1 MSKKPLDKDQ
11 NGRAR
16 TIFISFGI
24 AALSVMFL
32 GIVLL
37 ENGVDPTVCYAILT
51 VGTVMCFVGVAFFFF
66 FYRRIFEYHYNK
78 KSQMLEETPCEQLT
92 GVTRESIKQACLEN
106 GFKNKDSLYYHRR
119 GSSVLKEN
127 VNYFVKT
134 VECTD
139 LQSALEK
146 EFEAFDAKGYKN
158 DNKCLML
165 FLFKEG
171 LTEDEIDQAL
181 DASRYFILQETTAS
195 HPCFDTAVVIPVD
208 TTTKTAYYLP
218 FSSRTAVYTYGIK
231 MLKKLTSIS

>member
-1 MSKKPLDKDQ
+1 MSKKTLDNKQ
-11 NGRAR
+11 NKRIRAV
-16 TIFISFGI
+16 FISLGI
-24 AALSVMFL
+24 AVFSLLVL

-51 VGTVMCFVGVAFFFF
+51 VVTVMCFVVIIFFFV

-78 KSQMLEETPCEQLT
+78 KSQMLEETACVQLN
-92 GVTRESIKQACLEN
+92 GVTRESIKQACLQS
-106 GFKNKDSLYYHRR
+106 GFKNKDSLYYHIR
-119 GSSVLKEN
+119 GYSALNEN

-195 HPCFDTAVVIPVD
+195 HPCFDTAVIIPVD

-218 FSSRTAVYTYGIK
+218 FSSRTAVYPYGIK
-231 MLKKLTSIS
+231 MLKRLVSLS

>member
-1 MSKKPLDKDQ
+1 M
-11 NGRAR
+11 
-16 TIFISFGI
+16 
-24 AALSVMFL
+24 
-32 GIVLL
+32 
-37 ENGVDPTVCYAILT
+37 
-51 VGTVMCFVGVAFFFF
+51 FFF

-78 KSQMLEETPCEQLT
+78 KSQMLKETPYEQLT

-146 EFEAFDAKGYKN
+146 EFEAFDVKGYKN

-195 HPCFDTAVVIPVD
+195 HPCFDTAVIIPVD

-218 FSSRTAVYTYGIK
+218 FSSRTAVYPYGIK
-231 MLKKLTSIS
+231 MLKRLVSLS

>member
-1 MSKKPLDKDQ
+1 MSKKTLDNKQ
-11 NGRAR
+11 NKRIRAV
-16 TIFISFGI
+16 FISLGI
-24 AALSVMFL
+24 AVFSLLVL

-78 KSQMLEETPCEQLT
+78 KSQMLKETPCEQLT

-134 VECTD
+134 VECVD
-139 LQSALEK
+139 IQSAAKK
-146 EFEAFDAKGYKN
+146 ELSAFGAKNYKSS
-158 DNKCLML
+158 NKCFML

-171 LTEDEIDQAL
+171 LTEDDLKNATDI
-181 DASRYFILQETTAS
+181 SRYFILQEAGAYHT
-195 HPCFDTAVVIPVD
+195 CFDTVVVIPVD
-208 TTTKTAYYLP
+208 TATKTAYYVP
-218 FSSRTAVYTYGIK
+218 FSSRTAVYPYGIK
-231 MLKKLTSIS
+231 MLKKLTSLS

>member
-1 MSKKPLDKDQ
+1 
-11 NGRAR
+11 
-16 TIFISFGI
+16 
-24 AALSVMFL
+24 
-32 GIVLL
+32 
-37 ENGVDPTVCYAILT
+37 
-51 VGTVMCFVGVAFFFF
+51 
-66 FYRRIFEYHYNK
+66 
-78 KSQMLEETPCEQLT
+78 MLKETPYEQLT

-171 LTEDEIDQAL
+171 LTEDEIDQKL
-181 DASRYFILQETTAS
+181 TDYFKTNDTLTRSQFEVLCTQVKSTAHRILQKLVKDGKLKNVSTKQ
-195 HPCFDTAVVIPVD
+195 HP
-208 TTTKTAYYLP
+208 
-218 FSSRTAVYTYGIK
+218 VYMPDNLYNKGMAEK
-231 MLKKLTSIS
+231 

>member
-1 MSKKPLDKDQ
+1 MSKKPLDKNQ
-11 NGRAR
+11 NGRTR

-24 AALSVMFL
+24 AALSVMVL

-92 GVTRESIKQACLEN
+92 GVTRESIKQACLQS
-106 GFKNKDSLYYHRR
+106 GFKNKDSLYYHIR
-119 GSSVLKEN
+119 GYSALNEN

-134 VECTD
+134 VECVD
-139 LQSALEK
+139 IQSAAKK
-146 EFEAFDAKGYKN
+146 ELSAFGAKNYKSS
-158 DNKCLML
+158 NKCFML

-171 LTEDEIDQAL
+171 LTEDDIKNATDI
-181 DASRYFILQETTAS
+181 SRYFILQEAGAYHT
-195 HPCFDTAVVIPVD
+195 CFDTVVVIPVD
-208 TTTKTAYYLP
+208 TATKTAYYVP
-218 FSSRTAVYTYGIK
+218 FSSRVAVYPYGIK
-231 MLKKLTSIS
+231 MLKRLVSLS